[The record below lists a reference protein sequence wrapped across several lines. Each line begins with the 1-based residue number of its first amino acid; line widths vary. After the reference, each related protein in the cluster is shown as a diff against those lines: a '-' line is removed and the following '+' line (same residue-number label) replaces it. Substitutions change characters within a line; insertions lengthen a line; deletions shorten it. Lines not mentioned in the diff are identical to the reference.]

1 MGTPVN
7 RSKTAANAV
16 TFVVMVLLAL
26 VAVNVIGS
34 RVARR
39 IDFTQDG
46 LYSLSQ
52 ASKDLVKNL
61 PDRMTVKAFIS
72 TKTLEPKD
80 AQVAQYVR
88 DLLEEYARASGGKF
102 VWEAIDPS
110 GDKALED
117 EAEKLKVPKLTRTGA
132 SQDKLTLAS
141 SYLGIALQYQ
151 GTVESIPDIKGAEG
165 LEFQITSLI
174 KMLSVKKKQIAFA
187 QSEGEL
193 PLQQAQGGHGASM
206 SIVGQF
212 FADYQVSQV
221 ALDKPIA
228 DDVDALV
235 VAGPRTAMS
244 ERGKW
249 VIDQFLMKGK
259 SVAFLVDGMIVEAAN
274 GMQMQMPGSNPP
286 QLGRKNDHGLDD
298 LLEHYGY
305 KIHDD
310 VVMEPQ
316 LNAPGPLLVR
326 GKLVAANYPTFVVS
340 THVDTAHP
348 VTDRIKGVIFPF
360 SSSAEQVAGKQPGMK
375 VTTLAQSS
383 SNAWRQAG
391 LFVLDPEAPIKP
403 TPDKGPFTYAF
414 AAEGKLTSFFAGKP
428 HPGEKGEVIA
438 PPAPNASLAPGAATS
453 VDATQ
458 GTSRLVVVA
467 SSGFVSDQYLQMIN
481 FAPSYR
487 VDVAFALGILD
498 WLVQD
503 DTIAQLRH
511 KVIQSRPIN
520 IENPTTALLV
530 KYGDV
535 IGLPLLFI
543 LFGILR
549 WRVRSSRRRSAKV

>member
-1 MGTPVN
+1 MATQIN
-7 RSKTAANAV
+7 KTKTAANAI

-26 VAVNVIGS
+26 VAVNIIGS
-34 RVARR
+34 RIARR
-39 IDFTQDG
+39 VDFTQDG

-72 TKTLEPKD
+72 QKTLEPKD

-88 DLLEEYARASGGKF
+88 DLLEEYARASNGKF

-151 GTVESIPDIKGAEG
+151 GNVESVPDIKGAEG

-174 KMLSVKKKQIAFA
+174 KMLSVKKKKIAFA

-212 FADYQVSQV
+212 FADYQVTPIG
-221 ALDKPIA
+221 LDKPVA

-235 VAGPRTAMS
+235 IAGPRTAMS

-249 VIDQFLMKGK
+249 VVDQFLMKGK

-286 QLGRKNDHGLDD
+286 QLGRKNDHGMDD

-310 VVMEPQ
+310 IVMEPQ

-340 THVDTAHP
+340 TNIDATHP
-348 VTDRIKGVIFPF
+348 ITDRIKGIIFPF
-360 SSSAEQVAGKQPGMK
+360 TSSSEQVAGKQPGMK
-375 VTTLAQSS
+375 VTTLARSS
-383 SNAWRQAG
+383 SDAWRQAG

-403 TPDKGPFTYAF
+403 TPDRGPFNYAF
-414 AAEGKLTSFFAGKP
+414 AAEGKLTSFFAGRP

-438 PPAPNASLAPGAATS
+438 PPAANVSAPTGPETPI
-453 VDATQ
+453 DATQ
-458 GTSRLVVVA
+458 GTSRIVVVS
-467 SSGFVSDQYLQMIN
+467 SSGFISDQYLQMIN
-481 FAPSYR
+481 YAPSYR

-520 IENPTTALLV
+520 VESALTPLIV
-530 KYGDV
+530 KYGNV
-535 IGLPLLFI
+535 IGVPLLFI
-543 LFGILR
+543 LFGIAR
-549 WRVRSSRRRSAKV
+549 WRLRTSRRRSAKV